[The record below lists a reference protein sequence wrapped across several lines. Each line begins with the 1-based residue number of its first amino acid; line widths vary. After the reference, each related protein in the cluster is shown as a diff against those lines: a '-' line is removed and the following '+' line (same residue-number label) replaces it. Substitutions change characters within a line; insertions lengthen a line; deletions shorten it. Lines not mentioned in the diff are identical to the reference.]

1 MEQVQP
7 IKAID
12 DFLSQKTS
20 IPKHMIHDESF
31 LQTINNNILWLSQI
45 QLSPQSYFLK
55 LNQISSILK
64 KHNLEHIHINFNFK
78 STHLG
83 VLEEQASFDFYCES
97 FYKEN
102 PQYKKSIEETAKKYL
117 EEQQK
122 ILQNN
127 ENNLSEDE
135 NFPLVADRFSSI
147 FHQKEKL
154 KDLFIQFFEIVQDFK
169 DAINLTSISIFEL
182 EMLSLQEQMYAL
194 YYNELYSKDN
204 PLDKWFA
211 AIHIQNFYKKP
222 QFFVK
227 TNKKQ

>member
-1 MEQVQP
+1 MEKVQP
-7 IKAID
+7 IKVID
-12 DFLSQKTS
+12 DFLSEKTS
-20 IPKHMIHDESF
+20 LPKHMIQEESF

-55 LNQISSILK
+55 LNHISSILK
-64 KHNLEHIHINFNFK
+64 KHNLEHIHVNLNFK

-83 VLEEQASFDFYCES
+83 VLEEQSSFDFYCES

-102 PQYKKSIEETAKKYL
+102 PQYKKFIEETTKNYL
-117 EEQQK
+117 EEQQ

-127 ENNLSEDE
+127 KNNFSEDA
-135 NFPLVADRFSSI
+135 NFSLSTDRFSSI

-182 EMLSLQEQMYAL
+182 EILSLKKQTYEL
-194 YYNELYSKDN
+194 YYNEYYSKDN

-222 QFFVK
+222 QFFVE
-227 TNKKQ
+227 TNKMQ